1 MTLRPKLALAMTVV
15 ALVPMGVALALPML
29 QAERRARDEAS
40 LRLKAVLRQAGIL
53 IEREKKDVA
62 SRVAQVSSDLARDRP
77 DRQPLWQGAAT
88 AGPIALALAERYG
101 LDHLEIRDSRGTLLA
116 LSDADP
122 RSDPAVDLS
131 ALEEGEVV
139 LRPLPFPS
147 FAADRRVAYFVRR
160 SVARGPGTF
169 TLIGGRI
176 VGRALIEQI
185 SEMAGQPV
193 SLVDGSGQVADRAGD
208 GSLSASR
215 LTDDVPLS
223 DGGWRVRLSVP
234 AGDAREERRALLLA
248 FAGTAPLAALSAFF
262 VGLILAGGIA
272 RPIRALASRAEAT
285 AAEATGGP
293 LSILED
299 GDEVGRLGLAFNR
312 MLEALSESESQR
324 GAAERIAAWQEV
336 ARRIAHEVKNPLSPI
351 RLAVENLRRTRQKAP
366 EEFERSFEEETTT
379 ILEEVESLRR
389 LVEEFSLFARLP
401 RPRAIACDL
410 HQLISQTLALFA
422 PRVQAAEVTVDVLN
436 EGFSGSV
443 LADPEQIGRALK
455 NILANSLDALQDLG
469 PERERRLTIALRPL
483 IVTRGG
489 ARVRFAEIEIRDTGV
504 GFEPEALRR
513 VFEPYFTTRA
523 GRGGTGLGM
532 AIAYRIVTDHGGRIL
547 AGGAPGRGAAVTV
560 RLPIEGPPPA
570 GPGVEGPPAAGLGA
584 ARG

>member
-1 MTLRPKLALAMTVV
+1 MTLRSKLALAMTVV
-15 ALVPMGVALALPML
+15 ALVPMGVALALPLL
-29 QAERRARDEAS
+29 QAERRAREEALS
-40 LRLKAVLRQAGIL
+40 RLEGARRQATIL

-62 SRVAQVSSDLARDRP
+62 SRVAQVSLDLARDRP

-101 LDHLEIRDSRGTLLA
+101 LDHLEVRDSRGTVLA

-131 ALEEGEVV
+131 ALEEGEAV
-139 LRPLPFPS
+139 LRPVPFPS

-160 SVARGPGTF
+160 SAALGRGSL

-176 VGRALIEQI
+176 VGRDLIEQI
-185 SEMAGQPV
+185 GEIAGQPV
-193 SLVDGSGQVADRAGD
+193 ALVDGSGQVADRAGD
-208 GSLSASR
+208 ASISIAR
-215 LTDDVPLS
+215 VTDDIPLGY
-223 DGGWRVRLSVP
+223 GGWRIRVSVP
-234 AGDAREERRALLLA
+234 AGDARNERRALLFV
-248 FAGTAPLAALSAFF
+248 FAGTAPVAALSALL

-285 AAEATGGP
+285 AAEAAGGP
-293 LSILED
+293 LSLLQE
-299 GDEVGRLGLAFNR
+299 GDEVRRLGLAFGR
-312 MLEALSESESQR
+312 MLEALSQSESQR
-324 GAAERIAAWQEV
+324 GAAERMAAWQDV

-401 RPRAIACDL
+401 KPRAVPCDL
-410 HQLISQTLALFA
+410 HQVVSQTLALFA
-422 PRVQAAEVTVDVLN
+422 PGIQAGKIAVDVAD
-436 EGFSGSV
+436 EGLSGSV

-455 NILANSLDALQDLG
+455 NILANSLDALEDMP
-469 PERERRLTIALRPL
+469 PERERRLSITLRPL
-483 IVTRGG
+483 SVTRGG
-489 ARVRFAEIEIRDTGV
+489 APARFAEIEIRDTGV

-523 GRGGTGLGM
+523 ARGGTGLGM

-547 AGGAPGRGAAVTV
+547 AGGAPGRGAVVTV
-560 RLPIEGPPPA
+560 RLPVGGPPPA
-570 GPGVEGPPAAGLGA
+570 APAVEGPLAPGLGA